1 MKNKDFILLLKYGA
15 IAGNV
20 LFVLWVTFNAIDSGF
35 AGTVYE
41 KISYVTLMALL
52 ITNCVLLIRSF
63 KAETTATN

>member
-63 KAETTATN
+63 KAEAITQN